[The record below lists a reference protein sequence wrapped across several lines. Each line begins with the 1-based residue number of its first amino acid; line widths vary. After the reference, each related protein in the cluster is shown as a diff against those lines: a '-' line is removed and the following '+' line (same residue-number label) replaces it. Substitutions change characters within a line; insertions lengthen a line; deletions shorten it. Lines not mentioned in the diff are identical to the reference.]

1 MRSPYAVLGVPKS
14 ADPSTIKSAY
24 RSLAK
29 TWHPDQNPNDPLA
42 GSRFAEITQ
51 AYQILVN
58 PELRQRFDRG
68 DIDARG
74 RKRKS
79 PEPKGDA
86 FANFRAAWRKRPQPS
101 AQAGSSAG
109 TTTSGASEEP
119 GAYDDLAGFDAMIK
133 HIFGDHADASHAAQA
148 GDAAKAADPLAALDE
163 LFAKWKTIH
172 RATAEQARS
181 RPQQAQPGPA
191 RRERSE
197 SRQVVEIDLE
207 KVLSGGKAEILLPD
221 GGTTWI
227 EIPAGVSDGTEIRH
241 EDTSG
246 SRMHTTIA
254 IIRHRAHPSFRAEGK
269 TLHMDHVIELPQ
281 AVLGGHIVIPTLDG
295 PARIPLD
302 EWTTGGQPAIVES
315 KGLPGADGVRGDL
328 HVHLRIRLPGK
339 PDPQLMDMMR
349 SKRKSVFM

>member
-14 ADPSTIKSAY
+14 ADPGTIKSAY

-29 TWHPDQNPNDPLA
+29 SWHPDQNPNDPLA

-58 PELRQRFDRG
+58 PELRERFDRG

-74 RKRKS
+74 RRRKS
-79 PEPKGDA
+79 PEPKTDP
-86 FANFRAAWRKRPQPS
+86 FANFRAAWRKRPQAS
-101 AQAGSSAG
+101 ARPGSSDGAAAP
-109 TTTSGASEEP
+109 GAS
-119 GAYDDLAGFDAMIK
+119 GDTGTYDDLAGFDAMIK

-148 GDAAKAADPLAALDE
+148 GDAARRDDPLAALDA

-172 RATAEQARS
+172 RAAPEQP
-181 RPQQAQPGPA
+181 RPQPQPNA
-191 RRERSE
+191 ERRERSE
-197 SRQVVEIDLE
+197 SRQLVEVDLE
-207 KVLSGGKAEILLPD
+207 KVLSGGKTDILLPD
-221 GGTTWI
+221 GSTGWI
-227 EIPAGVSDGTEIRH
+227 EIPAGIADGTEIRH
-241 EDTSG
+241 ETTSG
-246 SRMHTTIA
+246 DRVHTTVA
-254 IIRHRAHPSFRAEGK
+254 TIRHMTHPSFRTEGK
-269 TLHMDHVIELPQ
+269 TLHMDHVIELAQ